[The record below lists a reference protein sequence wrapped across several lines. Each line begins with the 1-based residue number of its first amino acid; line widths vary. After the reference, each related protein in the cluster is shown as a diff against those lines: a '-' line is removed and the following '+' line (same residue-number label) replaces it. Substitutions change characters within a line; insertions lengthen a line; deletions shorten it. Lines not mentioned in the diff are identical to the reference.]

1 MNIEEPDIS
10 QALRDAGS
18 KVGHVHFADSNR
30 QAVGF
35 GHTEMSSILEA
46 LGEIGYEG
54 YLSAEIFPLP
64 DPETAARQTIESF
77 RQLTG

>member
-1 MNIEEPDIS
+1 MNIEEPDIG

-35 GHTEMSSILEA
+35 GHTEMSSVMKA
-46 LGEIGYEG
+46 LGEIGYKG

-64 DPETAARQTIESF
+64 DPETAARQTIEAF
-77 RQLTG
+77 RQLAG